1 MIPSGL
7 LGALLTFSHYVL
19 AVQPG
24 SPSPIPAKL
33 RDIQWGKLNFLH
45 TTDTH
50 GWLAGHLQE
59 PSYSADWGDY
69 ISLATRM
76 REQAESQGWD
86 LLVIDTGDRVE
97 GNGLYDSSDP
107 KGKYLYDI
115 LKQQPI
121 DLLCSGN
128 HELYKQN
135 TSETEFLTNVPNFMD
150 SYIASN
156 IDIIDPNSAKLV
168 PLGPRFKKFT
178 TKKQGYRIMAFGFLF
193 DFIGNYN
200 NTRVQRV
207 EDAVKESWF
216 QEAIHDDE
224 IDLFIVLGHV
234 PVRSE
239 EYQAVH
245 EEIRNARGN
254 IPIQFFGGHFH
265 IRDYARYDTHSSG
278 LASGRFMETI
288 GFLSIDDVK
297 STAPN
302 FSRRYIDNNL
312 FSFYHHT
319 GLNETNFSTN
329 HGRNV
334 SHMIQHARHA
344 LDLDYVHGCAPKTL
358 WVDRTPYPSSDSV
371 YTWLE
376 TEVLPQSIRNPLRD
390 GTSALAVVNTG
401 AIRFDIFKGPFTQDS
416 TFIVS
421 PFTSGFKYIK
431 DVPYTTAKRI
441 VALLNG
447 QTKIFTASA
456 QHPHTSYC
464 PLAPPEQCAYQSGN
478 MATKDRQTAYL
489 QRTSQQHGQAI
500 ISLEVESD
508 PQYFPGY
515 TTIDDAGDDGDDT
528 IHSSVSFYQ
537 VPNVIPTLIHPHS
550 TQVGEE
556 DLDSSEEP
564 STVDLVYVDF
574 IEPYIALAAKFSGLD
589 VNLPQDSDVYMDGV
603 TLTHLIENWIKK
615 NWKCD
620 EATS

>member
-1 MIPSGL
+1 
-7 LGALLTFSHYVL
+7 
-19 AVQPG
+19 
-24 SPSPIPAKL
+24 
-33 RDIQWGKLNFLH
+33 
-45 TTDTH
+45 
-50 GWLAGHLQE
+50 
-59 PSYSADWGDY
+59 
-69 ISLATRM
+69 M
-76 REQAESQGWD
+76 REKAESQGWD

-135 TSETEFLTNVPNFMD
+135 TSEAEFLTNVPNFKD

-156 IDIIDPNSAKLV
+156 IDIIDPNSGKLV

-178 TKKQGYRIMAFGFLF
+178 TKQQGYRIMAFGFLF
-193 DFIGNYN
+193 DFTGNYN
-200 NTRVQRV
+200 NTKVQRV
-207 EDAVKESWF
+207 EDTVKESWF
-216 QEAIHDDE
+216 QEAIREDD

-245 EEIRNARGN
+245 EEIRNARGD

-297 STAPN
+297 SSTPN
-302 FSRRYIDNNL
+302 LSRRYIDNNL

-319 GLNETNFSTN
+319 GLNETSFPTE
-329 HGRNV
+329 HGQNV

-344 LDLDYVHGCAPKTL
+344 LDLDYVHGCAPKNL

-376 TEVLPQSIRNPLRD
+376 TEVLPQSIRNPLRE
-390 GTSALAVVNTG
+390 GTPALAIVNTG

-416 TFIVS
+416 TSIVS

-431 DVPYTTAKRI
+431 DVPLSTAREI
-441 VALLNG
+441 VALLNRA
-447 QTKIFTASA
+447 TKIMTASA
-456 QHPHTSYC
+456 QQPLSSYC

-478 MATKDRQTAYL
+478 MAAKERPTTYL
-489 QRTSQQHGQAI
+489 QRTVQQHDQAV
-500 ISLEVESD
+500 ISLETD
-508 PQYFPGY
+508 LDHQDIPGY

-528 IHSSVSFYQ
+528 IHSPISFYQ
-537 VPNVIPTLIHPHS
+537 VPNVIQTLIHPQNAQ
-550 TQVGEE
+550 TE
-556 DLDSSEEP
+556 DENFDMSADP

-574 IEPYIALAAKFSGLD
+574 IEPYIALAAKFSGLH

-603 TLTHLIENWIKK
+603 TLTNLIENWIKE

-620 EATS
+620 EATL